1 MRTSWDWDRNTNMK
15 VRLRKV
21 RTEKILEYIQ
31 RDGLLHFLI
40 SDIESKQAS
49 AEHDPHS
56 SQTGMKSSLFNI
68 F

>member
-1 MRTSWDWDRNTNMK
+1 MK